1 MNGVIKFYLFIIIYD
16 DNSINVLY
24 FIYGRSQLIFFWLIL
39 RYLLFLLLFQWII
52 YWLDWKRWVV
62 SICVFKIN
70 FVIIKFVRVVKE
82 NMFIYCIDLKLR
94 KLYIFVCILLDFMV
108 FFSWISILLK
118 KEFISQYRGDIV
130 RLFYVLKF
138 GKQS

>member
-1 MNGVIKFYLFIIIYD
+1 MNGVIKFYFFIIIYD

-39 RYLLFLLLFQWII
+39 RRLLFLLLFQQII

-94 KLYIFVCILLDFMV
+94 KLYIVVCILLYIFYG
-108 FFSWISILLK
+108 FFQLDKYIVK
-118 KEFISQYRGDIV
+118 KRIYQLVQRGYCEIVLCFIIW
-130 RLFYVLKF
+130 
-138 GKQS
+138 